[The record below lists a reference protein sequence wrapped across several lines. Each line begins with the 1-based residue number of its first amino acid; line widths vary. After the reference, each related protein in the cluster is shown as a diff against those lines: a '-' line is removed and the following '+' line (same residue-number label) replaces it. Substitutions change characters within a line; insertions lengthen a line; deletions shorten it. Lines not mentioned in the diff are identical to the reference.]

1 MCLRSVLSDGGKSGG
16 KEQSKNNLFIII
28 NLVVLLFTFNKNK
41 IKLFKNKN
49 NQKKRTIKT
58 LDFN

>member
-1 MCLRSVLSDGGKSGG
+1 MCLRSVLGDGGKSDG
-16 KEQSKNNLFIII
+16 KEQSKNNLFII
-28 NLVVLLFTFNKNK
+28 NLVVLLFIFNKNK

>member
-1 MCLRSVLSDGGKSGG
+1 MCLRSVLGDGGKSDG
-16 KEQSKNNLFIII
+16 KEQSKNNLFII